1 MVHDMNLYEWR
12 KAKRWTQVRL
22 AMEFGDGCSQSLAR
36 KYERG
41 EVLPS
46 MERRKRIEEFTGGKV
61 TSRGMLLRCRAVRR
75 ESRAR
80 GENWRKER
88 GIE

>member
-1 MVHDMNLYEWR
+1 MVRCMTLYEWR
-12 KAKRWTQVRL
+12 KLKRWTQMRL
-22 AMEFGDGCSQSLAR
+22 AMEFGDGCAQSLAA

-46 MERRKRIEEFTGGKV
+46 VDRRLKIEAFTGGKV
-61 TSRGMLLRCRAVRR
+61 TSRGMLLRYRAVRR
-75 ESRAR
+75 ATRAR
-80 GENWRKER
+80 GEAFRKER

>member
-1 MVHDMNLYEWR
+1 
-12 KAKRWTQVRL
+12 
-22 AMEFGDGCSQSLAR
+22 MEFGDGCTQSLVR

-46 MERRKRIEEFTGGKV
+46 LERRQKIEAFTGGKV
-61 TSRGMLLRCRAVRR
+61 TSRGMLLRYRAVRR

-80 GENWRKER
+80 GETWRKER
-88 GIE
+88 SIE